1 MVGLLYTR
9 WYTGA
14 AAQATS
20 ATPLPMWGLEG
31 SSMVWYLFH
40 VTSGLSNSPPSLPQ
54 SKQPSK
60 GDTGNGFD
68 KGLISG
74 GSEAAI
80 IWCGT
85 VELKTRLEPQ
95 RFQRLLSYSMK
106 RPENGGVRNHCLGT
120 YSIYVAARLM
130 LPCPPWF
137 HHKGASSSLQPRSS
151 RASQRQHWPQW
162 YHRSW

>member
-1 MVGLLYTR
+1 MDTAIVLPYRRGTRPFDHCEAYTKRKGL
-9 WYTGA
+9 
-14 AAQATS
+14 QTS
-20 ATPLPMWGLEG
+20 VHLVRSIKQL
-31 SSMVWYLFH
+31 
-40 VTSGLSNSPPSLPQ
+40 SLPQ

-85 VELKTRLEPQ
+85 VELKTRLEFQ
-95 RFQRLLSYSMK
+95 RFQGLLSYSMK

-120 YSIYVAARLM
+120 YSIYVAACLM